1 MHRLLH
7 KASLGLTGSRDVSDV
22 TDMGGLFVDAKYK
35 CVSST
40 CLLDYL
46 ASGANEYNSDRHE
59 REVLL
64 LVTFNVDLSTWDM
77 SV

>member
-1 MHRLLH
+1 
-7 KASLGLTGSRDVSDV
+7 
-22 TDMGGLFVDAKYK
+22 MGGLFVDAKYK
-35 CVSST
+35 RVSST